1 LRASGVRAG
10 AAAAAKF
17 NDKQLQET
25 LQICAGVKHSQR
37 ATPYPGWIGV
47 PAVMERS
54 QLNSY

>member
-17 NDKQLQET
+17 NDKQLHET

-37 ATPYPGWIGV
+37 ATPHPGWIGV
-47 PAVMERS
+47 PAVMDSSE
-54 QLNSY
+54 QNSY